1 VLDHAELFRTAAP
14 RLWSA
19 IYAYS
24 GGSRT
29 IADDVVAE
37 EQPAAIA
44 VVPESVSSDGTCAGV
59 DAHYL
64 GPLLQTSDSSFSPLP
79 DGWDG
84 NLSLWRTRFDE
95 ALQAFPDGGF
105 TACPADPQGA
115 VDAWTRALADNGFTS
130 WHVVD
135 DADQNAQC
143 TSFDVNY
150 DEMIVRVHDPSP
162 AA

>member
-1 VLDHAELFRTAAP
+1 MSPPSDSDPVGWCRGEWQTPPDAF
-14 RLWSA
+14 
-19 IYAYS
+19 
-24 GGSRT
+24 
-29 IADDVVAE
+29 IACVPD

-84 NLSLWRTRFDE
+84 NLSPWRTTFDE

-135 DADQNAQC
+135 DADQNAEC

-150 DEMIVRVHDPSP
+150 DEMIVRVHDASP